1 MPLYSISTKEP
12 LSDAQREKLAVEI
25 MNTHCGLT
33 GAPET
38 FVNVIYHHNV
48 PLRRGVRLNVM
59 GNVRKGRT
67 PEMCNVLSLT
77 LKENISKLML
87 IPMGNL
93 ELSLFEVP
101 ASKVMEGGEILPE
114 PGEEDQC
121 EWLQQTHI

>member
-12 LSDAQREKLAVEI
+12 LSDDQRQKLAVEI
-25 MNTHCGLT
+25 MDTHCGLT
-33 GAPET
+33 GAPQT

-48 PLRRGVRLNVM
+48 PLRSGVKMNVM

-67 PEMCNVLSLT
+67 PEMCDELSKT
-77 LKENISKLML
+77 LERNISDLMS
-87 IPMGNL
+87 IPLHNL

-121 EWLQQTHI
+121 EWLQKGHA